1 LLKILKKMKYNSKQK
16 AFAIVGANHTGKR
29 EGDVFMRNQTT
40 LERYQGQK
48 KRKLTPDE
56 YSEDRKKAMREI
68 EDARNKRILLK

>member
-1 LLKILKKMKYNSKQK
+1 MK
-16 AFAIVGANHTGKR
+16 
-29 EGDVFMRNQTT
+29 RNQTT

-68 EDARNKRILLK
+68 EDENIKIKLNKKKC